1 MKENNAEVCKG
12 GNGMQS
18 GLMAN
23 ERGTRGCE
31 RGEFYTIQPGDTL
44 EKIATSHQITVRD
57 LIYYNPYLNP
67 NNYVIGQVIIL
78 PKDKLDQMTQTN
90 EVLYYEIEKNDSI
103 GEVLRKFQ
111 MSIREF
117 EQLNRGVDVFL
128 LKEGDLVTVKQKRYP
143 MVQGKIYQI
152 GKGENIYDISKKF
165 GVSVVELL
173 KANPNLRPLEFS
185 SGISIAIPHVSL

>member
-1 MKENNAEVCKG
+1 
-12 GNGMQS
+12 MQS
-18 GLMAN
+18 GLLAN
-23 ERGTRGCE
+23 EKGTRGCE
-31 RGEFYTIQPGDTL
+31 RGEFYTIQHGDTL
-44 EKIATSHQITVRD
+44 EKIAASHQITVHD

-78 PKDKLDQMTQTN
+78 PNNKLSEMIKTDD
-90 EVLYYEIEKNDSI
+90 VLYYEIEKNDSI

-117 EQLNRGVDVFL
+117 EQLNRGIDVFL
-128 LKEGDLVTVKQKRYP
+128 LKEGDLVTVKQKQHHTA
-143 MVQGKIYQI
+143 QGKTYLI

-173 KANPNLRPLEFS
+173 KANPNLRPLEFTN
-185 SGISIAIPHVSL
+185 GITIAIPYI